1 MFRPMINRVKASDM
15 AGSVTAILATVAA
28 TAVLLTSPGPAHA
41 QSGARARTAG
51 SPAATGVVAPRPAA
65 APGHEPRVRAGRSLT
80 GTRTALGARPN
91 VAHAPNVG
99 GPGPILPHL
108 PGPFTRIRVG
118 GKIFYYCL
126 GTFYTHHSA
135 GYSIAESPVGA
146 VVRSLPAGHETIE
159 LGNRTLF
166 YHDGVFYEEG
176 RRRGEYVVVAAPVG
190 AVVGHLPRDAAE
202 VRIGDQIY
210 YVARR
215 VYYLPVRRGGTLAYV
230 VTRP

>member
-1 MFRPMINRVKASDM
+1 MINRVEAYDM
-15 AGSVTAILATVAA
+15 AGSAAAVLATIAA
-28 TAVLLTSPGPAHA
+28 TVVLLASPEPAHG
-41 QSGARARTAG
+41 QSGARARPAG
-51 SPAATGVVAPRPAA
+51 SPAATGVVAPRPTA

-91 VAHAPNVG
+91 VDHAPNVG
-99 GPGPILPHL
+99 GPGPILPQL

-118 GKIFYYCL
+118 GKLFYYCL
-126 GTFYTHHSA
+126 GTFYTRHSA
-135 GYSIAESPVGA
+135 GYAIAESPVGA

-166 YHDGVFYEEG
+166 YHDGVFYEVG

-210 YVARR
+210 HVARG
-215 VYYLPVRRGGTLAYV
+215 VYYLPVRRGGELAYV